1 MNVYD
6 ILYKKRDGKELCKEE
21 IDFFIEAFTK
31 GDIPDYQASALLM
44 AIYFNGLSK
53 KETFILTDAMRFSGD
68 NIDLSSINGIKV
80 DKHSTGGVGDKTTLI
95 VGPLAASCGVPIAKM
110 SGRGL
115 GFTGGTIDKLES
127 IPGFQTTVKS
137 QDFINIV
144 NSAGIAVIGQTAHIA
159 PADKKLYALRD
170 VTATV
175 ENMGLISSSIMS
187 KKLAAGSDAILLD
200 VKCGSGAFMKDFNS
214 ALELAEYMV
223 EIGYKAGKETAA
235 FITNMDQPL
244 GCAVG
249 NALEVQE
256 AIDVLKGKGP
266 EDITTLSL
274 NLSAYMVLLSKKANT
289 FEEAYDRVH
298 NHLVSLKGLEKLRR
312 FIKGQGGDDR
322 IIDDYRL
329 LPTAKEK
336 MNVCALESGFVERIH
351 ASHIGKAALAVGAGR
366 RKKDDHIE
374 LSTGIVL
381 HKKVGNPVKQG
392 EMIAQI
398 YGNDLEKI
406 KEAKNIIEAS
416 YKISKNR
423 PNVSKLI
430 KALVTNKNVKKY

>member
-6 ILYKKRDGKELCKEE
+6 ILYKKRDGKELSKEE
-21 IDFFIEAFTK
+21 IYFFIEAFTK
-31 GDIPDYQASALLM
+31 GDVPDYQASALLM
-44 AIYFNGLSK
+44 AIFFKGLSK
-53 KETFILTDAMRFSGD
+53 KETFMFTDAMRFSGD
-68 NIDLSSINGIKV
+68 NVDLSSINGIKV

-115 GFTGGTIDKLES
+115 GFTGGTVDKLES

-137 QDFINIV
+137 QDFIDIV
-144 NSAGIAVIGQTAHIA
+144 NTVGIAVIGQTAHIA

-200 VKCGSGAFMKDFNS
+200 VKCGSGAFMKDIDS
-214 ALELAEYMV
+214 ALEIAEYMV
-223 EIGYKAGKETAA
+223 EIGCQAEKETAA
-235 FITNMDQPL
+235 FITDMDQPL
-244 GCAVG
+244 GAAVG

-256 AIDVLKGKGP
+256 AIDVLKCEGP
-266 EDITTLSL
+266 EDITELSL
-274 NLSAYMVLLSKKANT
+274 NLSAYMVLLSKKANS
-289 FEEAYDRVH
+289 FEEAYDRVKD
-298 NHLVSLKGLEKLRR
+298 HLTSLKGLEKFRE
-312 FIKGQGGDDR
+312 FITGQGGDPKIVDN
-322 IIDDYRL
+322 YKL

-336 MNVCALESGFVERIH
+336 IDVYALESGFVEHIQ

-366 RKKDDHIE
+366 LEKDDSID
-374 LSTGIVL
+374 LSTGVVL
-381 HKKVGNPVKQG
+381 HKKVGYSVRQG
-392 EMIAQI
+392 ELVAQI
-398 YGNDLEKI
+398 HGNDLEKM
-406 KEAKNIIEAS
+406 KEAKKIIETS
-416 YKISKNR
+416 YKISNNR
-423 PNVSKLI
+423 PSVPKLI